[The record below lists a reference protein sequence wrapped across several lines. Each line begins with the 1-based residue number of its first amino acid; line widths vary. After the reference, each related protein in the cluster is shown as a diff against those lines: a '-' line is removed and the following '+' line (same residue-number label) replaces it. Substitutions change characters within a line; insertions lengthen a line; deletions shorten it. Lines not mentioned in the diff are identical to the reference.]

1 MHICIKISLSVDKG
15 YETRKDTLKGGG
27 GLRKSGKD
35 KRDDKKLKGDLARA
49 PGEKE
54 VVKMGREKNQKKN
67 KFCLKC
73 HK

>member
-1 MHICIKISLSVDKG
+1 MHKISLSVDKG
-15 YETRKDTLKGGG
+15 YETRKDTLKVGS

-35 KRDDKKLKGDLARA
+35 KRDDIKGDLARA

-54 VVKMGREKNQKKN
+54 VVKMGREENKKN